1 MLLVRSLGGEDPLEE
16 GMATH
21 SNILAMERSL
31 AGCSPGVC
39 KKSRIPTEQLDNHLI
54 IPVNLN
60 LDLTWHSVH
69 SRCSINGHYHQR
81 PNVMI

>member
-1 MLLVRSLGGEDPLEE
+1 
-16 GMATH
+16 MATH

-54 IPVNLN
+54 IPVNLKGSN
-60 LDLTWHSVH
+60 LALSTQQVLNKRALSSKAQRHDLKAFFS
-69 SRCSINGHYHQR
+69 CFFLIDFKN
-81 PNVMI
+81 